1 MPQTNELNQDN
12 ALITKTEGA
21 PDTSEDKAHILVER
35 SPPLHVDLALFL
47 VAADGTP

>member
-35 SPPLHVDLALFL
+35 SPPLVLFL
-47 VAADGTP
+47 VAADETP